1 MLSLSTIGSLALL
14 VYIVG
19 ASFFI
24 AHRTSPDHQLFDQEQ
39 P

>member
-1 MLSLSTIGSLALL
+1 MISLSTLGSLALL
-14 VYIVG
+14 AYIIG

-24 AHRTSPDHQLFDQEQ
+24 AIRSQ

>member
-1 MLSLSTIGSLALL
+1 MLSLSTLGSIALL

-24 AHRTSPDHQLFDQEQ
+24 AIRSQ